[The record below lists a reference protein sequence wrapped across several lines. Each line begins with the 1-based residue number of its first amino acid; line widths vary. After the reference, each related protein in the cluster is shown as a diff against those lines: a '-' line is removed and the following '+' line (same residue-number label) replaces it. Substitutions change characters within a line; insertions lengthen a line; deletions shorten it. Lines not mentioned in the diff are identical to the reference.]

1 MHFLSGENVINSG
14 RTVITMKDENN
25 ISPHIVWHQS
35 KITKKDRQILNGH
48 KSIMIWF
55 TGLSGSGKS
64 TIANAI
70 QNELF
75 HKGIH
80 CYLLDGDNLRY
91 GINRNLTFSDD
102 DRKENI
108 RRTAEVGKLF
118 VDAGIVVLAALISP
132 YKEDREKARALFEP
146 NEFIE
151 VYIKCSLQE
160 CEKRDPKGLYKKAR
174 LGKIPQFTGI
184 SQPYEEPENP
194 DIQIDTTNSSV
205 KESVQKILPIIIKK
219 LDLKDAR

>member
-1 MHFLSGENVINSG
+1 VIA
-14 RTVITMKDENN
+14 MKDENN

-48 KSIMIWF
+48 KSMMFWF

-91 GINRNLTFSDD
+91 GINRNLAFSSD

-174 LGKIPQFTGI
+174 LGEVPQFTGI
-184 SQPYEEPENP
+184 SQPYEEPKNP

-205 KESVQKILPIIIKK
+205 KESVQKILPCILKK